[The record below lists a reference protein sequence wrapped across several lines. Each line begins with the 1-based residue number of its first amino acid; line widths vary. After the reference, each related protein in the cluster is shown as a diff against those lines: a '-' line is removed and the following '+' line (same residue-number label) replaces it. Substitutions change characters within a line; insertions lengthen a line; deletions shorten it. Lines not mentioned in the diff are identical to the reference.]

1 MSSDALN
8 PEPVTELPLT
18 PPAEEEEEEAAIP
31 TEEEVYTTANH
42 DHHVHGRG
50 LRKNTVPNDQQY
62 FFKIHLASCA
72 ALAQIEHVI
81 QIFVITLAWLAG

>member
-31 TEEEVYTTANH
+31 TEEE
-42 DHHVHGRG
+42 
-50 LRKNTVPNDQQY
+50 
-62 FFKIHLASCA
+62 
-72 ALAQIEHVI
+72 EHN
-81 QIFVITLAWLAG
+81 GKS